1 MPKSKRPRRHDRDG
15 MYVIPIWIGM
25 LLSGIYV
32 LWEPNVDPLITEIL
46 EDRLAV
52 AVIVGAM
59 MCLCGAFIPDRIV
72 AYKLQIPGLAI
83 MFVVLGFL
91 AAHVDRSLI
100 QQWTLLGGMGGLI
113 QIGNVRMIIQLWMD
127 IRSHNKAQK
136 QRTAA

>member
-1 MPKSKRPRRHDRDG
+1 
-15 MYVIPIWIGM
+15 MYTIPIWFGM

-32 LWEPNVDPLITEIL
+32 LWIPRADPVISEVL

-59 MCLCGAFIPDRIV
+59 MCLIGSLVPDRIV
-72 AYKLQIPGLAI
+72 AYKLEIPGLVI

-100 QQWTLLGGMGGLI
+100 EQWTLLGGMGGLI
-113 QIGNVRMIIQLWMD
+113 QIGNVRMIIQLWWD
-127 IRSHNKAQK
+127 IRAHDKAK
-136 QRTAA
+136 KAAGD